1 MRAGKEIAM
10 NTMTLGCA
18 RLGLVA
24 IAVLATACGGGDG
37 GDPAPPTP
45 PAPASDVPQSAMSS
59 SSGATAFVKGVAATS
74 DNSAAPLTVGDAVLA
89 VSETDEPETGI

>member
-1 MRAGKEIAM
+1 M

-37 GDPAPPTP
+37 GDPTPPTP
-45 PAPASDVPQSAMSS
+45 PVPTSDVPQSATTSAA
-59 SSGATAFVKGVAATS
+59 GATAFVKSVAAAS
-74 DNSAAPLTVGDAVLA
+74 DNSATPLTVGDAVLA